1 MQESRVDVN
10 DSCMCL
16 IYAKVDVKQGAPT
29 EPAPAALYVLDLR
42 ESRCELVA
50 C

>member
-16 IYAKVDVKQGAPT
+16 IYAKVDVS
-29 EPAPAALYVLDLR
+29 LR
-42 ESRCELVA
+42 HDIPIEIVA
-50 C
+50 VCA

>member
-16 IYAKVDVKQGAPT
+16 IYAKVDVNLL
-29 EPAPAALYVLDLR
+29 PASP
-42 ESRCELVA
+42 
-50 C
+50 